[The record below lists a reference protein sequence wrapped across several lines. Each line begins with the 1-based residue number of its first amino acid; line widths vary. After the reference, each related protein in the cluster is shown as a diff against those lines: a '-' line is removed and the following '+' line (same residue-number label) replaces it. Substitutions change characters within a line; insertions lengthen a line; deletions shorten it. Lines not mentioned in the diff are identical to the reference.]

1 MGEAAG
7 VAATLAV
14 DSGVDVRDIDI
25 SALQAQLVK
34 QGSIVDRPAQQG
46 QGDGTRSPDAGL
58 EDSIHWKAVN
68 EARAYD

>member
-14 DSGVDVRDIDI
+14 NSGVDVRDIDVP
-25 SALQAQLVK
+25 ALQQQLVK
-34 QGSIVDRPAQQG
+34 QGSIVDRPSQPNQQG
-46 QGDGTRSPDAGL
+46 VINGPDSGI
-58 EDSIHWKAVN
+58 EESIHWKAVD